1 MKTILIADDHKN
13 IREYCGSAFVEEGF
27 RVLLASDGI
36 ESLEIF
42 MTETPDLVVLDVSM
56 PRASGLEALEWI
68 KRLSPQTPVV
78 LFTAHDEDCML
89 DDRTLLATACVA
101 KGKDLSELKRIVA
114 HLLQGRVSENEG
126 ESLPTEHRPFPAK
139 MECP

>member
-68 KRLSPQTPVV
+68 SAFLHRL
-78 LFTAHDEDCML
+78 LWF
-89 DDRTLLATACVA
+89 
-101 KGKDLSELKRIVA
+101 
-114 HLLQGRVSENEG
+114 
-126 ESLPTEHRPFPAK
+126 SLPRMTKTA
-139 MECP
+139 